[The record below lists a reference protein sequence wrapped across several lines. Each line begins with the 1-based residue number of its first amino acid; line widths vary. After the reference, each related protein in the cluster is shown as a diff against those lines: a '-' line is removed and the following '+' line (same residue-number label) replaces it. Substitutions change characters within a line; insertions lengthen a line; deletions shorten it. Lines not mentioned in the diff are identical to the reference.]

1 MIDFETKFRFPA
13 LDQAWD
19 WLVGMLLRQQ
29 RGEAAVSMKE
39 FNELAA
45 WFEQNGQRMPFN
57 SSVDLGDGR
66 KVDRTN
72 LRYLIQKGVTD
83 VHAGEL
89 VASLRRLRDVMG
101 EAQGEA

>member
-1 MIDFETKFRFPA
+1 
-13 LDQAWD
+13 
-19 WLVGMLLRQQ
+19 
-29 RGEAAVSMKE
+29 
-39 FNELAA
+39 
-45 WFEQNGQRMPFN
+45 MPFN